1 MTVPLPPSGWS
12 RIGGATSFLG
22 WRFNSRDPDGPIS
35 SIIMKSDRITVR
47 GGHSNWTY
55 RLDQPPQGS
64 VAVRLTVGTRTWC
77 ANAPARTSGN
87 PPSTAANDTVDRFNG
102 QPRTPP
108 PASCPP

>member
-1 MTVPLPPSGWS
+1 VTVSLPPSGWS
-12 RIGGATSFLG
+12 RIGGATRFLG
-22 WRFNSRDPDGPIS
+22 WHFSSRDPDGPIS
-35 SIIMKSDRITVR
+35 SVIVKSDRITVR

-77 ANAPARTSGN
+77 ANAPAKASGN
-87 PPSTAANDTVDRFNG
+87 PPSTAANDALDRFNA

>member
-1 MTVPLPPSGWS
+1 MSLAGSGWS
-12 RIGGATSFLG
+12 RIGTASSFLG
-22 WRFNSRDPDGPIS
+22 WRFSGRDPDGPIS
-35 SIIMKSDRITVR
+35 GVTVKSDRITVR
-47 GGHSNWTY
+47 GGHSQWTY

-87 PPSTAANDTVDRFNG
+87 PPSTAANDTVDRFNA